1 MNTFLIN
8 TQRAVPAKYLRNNA
22 NTADANKVLKQG
34 IWVYFLLLIFEGS
47 LRKWFLPFLATP
59 LLIVRDPIAA
69 WLIYIAWKRG
79 FFPWNGW
86 VITLFFVGITGIYT
100 AVLFGHGNFFIALYG
115 SRIMFIQFPMIFI
128 IGHFFK
134 KEDVIQMGVVILK
147 MSLGMTI
154 LIAIQ
159 FYSPQ
164 TAWVNRG
171 LGGDVEGIGFGEVMD
186 FFRPPGTFSFTNGV
200 SLFYG
205 LTICFVFYFWFNTSK
220 INFTILV
227 AATIGL
233 LAAIP
238 LSISRGL
245 FFQTGV
251 AILFTL
257 IAVLRRPDYFNKII
271 LIAVAAFIVAS
282 ALSLTSFYKKATEV
296 FEYRFVSAN
305 AEEGG
310 VDGILVTRY
319 FGEMIRPVSRSLSQP
334 FFGYGLGLGTNVAS
348 MLIAGDRLYLV
359 AEGEWER
366 TLGELG
372 PVLGLM
378 VILVRVSLTATI
390 SFRSYKRLANGDL
403 LPWML
408 LSFGLLTIPQ
418 AQWAQPT
425 SLGFCILIAGL
436 LLASLNEKETADK
449 NNRLAKQKFH
459 LQFRYI

>member
-1 MNTFLIN
+1 MNTFWIN
-8 TQRAVPAKYLRNNA
+8 TQRSVPAKYLRNNA
-22 NTADANKVLKQG
+22 TTADVDKALKQG
-34 IWVYFLLLIFEGS
+34 IWVYFLLLIFEGA
-47 LRKWFLPFLATP
+47 LRKWLLPFLSTP
-59 LLIVRDPIAA
+59 LLIVRDPLAI
-69 WLIYIAWKRG
+69 WLLCTAWKRG

-86 VITLFFVGITGIYT
+86 VITLFCVSVISIYT
-100 AVLFGHGNFFIALYG
+100 AVLFGHGNLFVALYG
-115 SRIMFIQFPMIFI
+115 SRIMFIHFPVIFI
-128 IGHFFK
+128 IGHFFTK
-134 KEDVIQMGVVILK
+134 DDVIRMGIVILK
-147 MSLGMTI
+147 MSICMTL

-164 TAWVNRG
+164 TALVNRG
-171 LGGDVEGIGFGEVMD
+171 LGGDMEGIGFGEVMD
-186 FFRPPGTFSFTNGV
+186 FFRPSGTFSFTNGV

-205 LTICFVFYFWFNTSK
+205 LSSCFVFYFWFNTSK

-227 AATIGL
+227 ASTIGL

-257 IAVLRRPDYFNKII
+257 VAVLRRPEYFNKII

-282 ALSLTSFYKKATEV
+282 ALSLTSFFKTATTV
-296 FEYRFVSAN
+296 FEYRFTSAN
-305 AEEGG
+305 EEEGG

-319 FGEMIRPVSRSLSQP
+319 FGEMIRPITRSLSQP
-334 FFGYGLGLGTNVAS
+334 LFGYGLGLGTNVGS

-366 TLGELG
+366 TFGELG
-372 PVLGLM
+372 PILGLM
-378 VILVRVSLTATI
+378 VVLVRVSLAASI
-390 SFRSYKRLANGDL
+390 AFRSYKKLSDGDL
-403 LPWML
+403 LPWLL

-436 LLASLNEKETADK
+436 SLASLNEKETTDK
-449 NNRLAKQKFH
+449 KIRLAKQKFH
-459 LQFRYI
+459 LQFRYN